1 MITGLTRIYGIIADP
16 ISHVQTPREMNALFA
31 AEGVDG
37 VLVPMH
43 VSPHHLPDFIKG
55 VRAMQNFGG
64 MIATVPHKP
73 SMIAFCDQLEG
84 DAAAIGAVNAVRRD
98 ADGTLVGAM
107 LDGKGFIGG
116 LRAAGINVAGMN
128 VCLLGAGGAGAAIA
142 FGLAEAKVDQ
152 LTIVNRS
159 REKAEELAH
168 RVVTHYP
175 TVRVCAGEPSTR
187 ERDLIVNATSLGL
200 KPGDALPL
208 ADLDF
213 HPGQI
218 VSDAIMEPAETPFL
232 AAARRSGARIHPGL
246 PMLKEQIRLMAVHLG
261 ALPALS

>member
-1 MITGLTRIYGIIADP
+1 MITGLTRLYGIVADP
-16 ISHVQTPREMNALFA
+16 IGHVQTPKEMNALFA

-43 VSPHHLPDFIKG
+43 VRRHDLPAFVNGI
-55 VRAMQNFGG
+55 RIMQNFGG
-64 MIATVPHKP
+64 IIATVPHKP
-73 SMIAFCDQLEG
+73 SMIAFCDRLEG
-84 DAAAIGAVNAVRRD
+84 DAAAIGAVNAVRRE

-116 LRAAGINVAGMN
+116 LHAAGIDVAGMN
-128 VCLLGAGGAGAAIA
+128 ACLLGAGGAGAAIA
-142 FGLAEAKVDQ
+142 FALAEASVDQ

-159 REKAEELAH
+159 RGKAEDLAR
-168 RVVTHYP
+168 RVSNRYP
-175 TVRVCAGEPSTR
+175 EVCVRAGEPSTR

-208 ADLDF
+208 DDLNF
-213 HPGQI
+213 HAGQI

-232 AAARRSGARIHPGL
+232 AVARRSGSRIHPGL

-261 ALPALS
+261 AIPTLS